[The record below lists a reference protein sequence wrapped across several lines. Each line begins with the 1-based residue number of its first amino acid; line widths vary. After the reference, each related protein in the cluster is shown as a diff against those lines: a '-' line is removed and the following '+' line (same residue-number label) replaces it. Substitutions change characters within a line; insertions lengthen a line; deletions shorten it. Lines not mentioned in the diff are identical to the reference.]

1 MVVLIDFDFKVLD
14 EIITTAK
21 DSDVP
26 AALKL
31 KNDAKEVG
39 LALLGEIVGLKL
51 PSVKNCKERIG
62 IYRVK
67 ITEFEK
73 KVVEL
78 GPKIVAMIDAN
89 TTLAKEI
96 ETMPVRVTADAV
108 KKAELKSIFQDKAA
122 PELTALM
129 DRVADLNVEIV
140 KGHKA
145 AGEYAKRLK
154 VLEESKHTA
163 TDWASVMFSMGI
175 DAALNINAVE
185 EALEKGLEAIIAL
198 ENAAMDLIL
207 ENTE

>member
-1 MVVLIDFDFKVLD
+1 
-14 EIITTAK
+14 
-21 DSDVP
+21 
-26 AALKL
+26 
-31 KNDAKEVG
+31 
-39 LALLGEIVGLKL
+39 
-51 PSVKNCKERIG
+51 
-62 IYRVK
+62 
-67 ITEFEK
+67 
-73 KVVEL
+73 
-78 GPKIVAMIDAN
+78 MIDAN